1 MAHWLMSA
9 PGIGP
14 LVATALVALSFPNW
28 ILRQHLNSLILVK
41 IGKGMM

>member
-1 MAHWLMSA
+1 MARWLMTV

-14 LVATALVALSFPNW
+14 FFVTALVALSFPNW

-41 IGKGMM
+41 IGKGKM